1 VEGEVNKL
9 RVRQVRSG
17 LGSPRKIR
25 RTLDALGLKHQ
36 RSVIK
41 PDTPAVR
48 GMLFKVKH
56 LVEVVPESDEGEK
69 GS

>member
-1 VEGEVNKL
+1 MSKL
-9 RVRQVRSG
+9 RVRQVKSG
-17 LGSPRKIR
+17 LGAPPKIR
-25 RTLDALGLKHQ
+25 RTLEALGLKHQ

-56 LVEVVPESDEGEK
+56 LIEVVPESDEAEK

>member
-1 VEGEVNKL
+1 MAKL
-9 RVRQVRSG
+9 RVRQVKSG

-25 RTLDALGLKHQ
+25 RTLEALGLRHQ
-36 RSVIK
+36 RTVTK
-41 PDTPAVR
+41 PDNPAVR

-56 LVEVVPESDEGEK
+56 LVEVVPESEEAEK